1 MTIAKRLADIISDK
15 RIVKKELAAEIG
27 VAQSTLQTWLGR
39 GEDFPAQYVM
49 PLCRAL
55 EVSPEYLL
63 EGVEVPLPEIPEE
76 YIKVTDDER
85 FLLESFRSLDREG
98 MVVVTNEA
106 IKESR
111 RSRTAQGGGSSNGRV
126 G

>member
-1 MTIAKRLADIISDK
+1 MTIANRLNELIREKRVI
-15 RIVKKELAAEIG
+15 KKELSAKIG

-55 EVSPEYLL
+55 GVSPEYLL
-63 EGVEVPLPEIPEE
+63 EGVSVPLPEIPDDYVQVTAEE
-76 YIKVTDDER
+76 K
-85 FLLESFRSLDREG
+85 FLIDAIRGLDHEG
-98 MVVVTNEA
+98 VIVVTNEA
-106 IKESR
+106 IKEAR
-111 RSRTAQGGGSSNGRV
+111 RVRSAQGNGASDGRV